1 MEIIK
6 NQFLFKRVC
15 HTDKVVTYLP
25 LSHSAAQM
33 IDVWM
38 TMAAGATVYFAD
50 KNALKVIMIKMS
62 IGFKTK
68 KHS

>member
-1 MEIIK
+1 
-6 NQFLFKRVC
+6 
-15 HTDKVVTYLP
+15 
-25 LSHSAAQM
+25 M